1 MKRNQHNQIKRAS
14 RLHAEGSQ
22 VYRST
27 IYPNIDRHISDI
39 YIEALGGDR
48 LDSLAWQYYG
58 DTTMWW
64 IIAKANNVGKGGL
77 TLESGLQIRIPKRLD
92 KIISDYK
99 KIQKER

>member
-1 MKRNQHNQIKRAS
+1 MKRYNGNKVNRKKNLDGPSPQY
-14 RLHAEGSQ
+14 
-22 VYRST
+22 YRST
-27 IYPNIDRHISDI
+27 FYPKIDKHESDI
-39 YIEALGGDR
+39 YVITVQGDR